1 MDGDLQNDPEGP
13 SLKAALMNG
22 ALLLGKQ
29 EHRVAKQL
37 VQSHTASQEAIQK
50 SCLILLLK
58 RKTNSYGAPVP
69 ASLWILPG
77 TLSC

>member
-29 EHRVAKQL
+29 EHRDDGGM
-37 VQSHTASQEAIQK
+37 EAGRP
-50 SCLILLLK
+50 LAHLL
-58 RKTNSYGAPVP
+58 G
-69 ASLWILPG
+69 G
-77 TLSC
+77 